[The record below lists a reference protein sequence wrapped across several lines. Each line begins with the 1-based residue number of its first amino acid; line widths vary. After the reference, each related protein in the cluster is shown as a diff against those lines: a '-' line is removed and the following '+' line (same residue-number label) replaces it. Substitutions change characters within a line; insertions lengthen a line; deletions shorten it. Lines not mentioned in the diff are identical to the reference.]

1 VTKKR
6 LILILGGARS
16 GKSDYAQ
23 WLAEQCGGK
32 VLYVATATAGDDE
45 MKTRIAAHR
54 SARPA
59 HWRTLEVPLKIAS
72 ALEAAI
78 GDAQVVLLDC
88 LTLLVSNITI
98 RAGGEPSTSVVE
110 QEVLAEMESLLAV
123 WASHDATLIIVSN
136 EVGMGIVPAYPL
148 GRLYRD
154 ALGRANQWLAARAD
168 EVILLIAGIPV
179 ELNGLSLGLH
189 E

>member
-1 VTKKR
+1 MTKKR

-23 WLAEQCGGK
+23 RLVEQCGSR
-32 VLYVATATAGDDE
+32 VLYVATAMAGDDE

-59 HWRTLEVPLKIAS
+59 HWRTLEVPLKVAS

-78 GDAQVVLLDC
+78 SDAEVVLLDC
-88 LTLLVSNITI
+88 LTLLVSNIAI
-98 RAGGEPSTSVVE
+98 RAGDEASASNAE
-110 QEVLAEMESLLAV
+110 QEVRAELVSL
-123 WASHDATLIIVSN
+123 WAICSSHDATLIVVSN

-168 EVILLIAGIPV
+168 EVILLIAGLPV
-179 ELNGLSLGLH
+179 ELKGLSLGSH

>member
-1 VTKKR
+1 MTTKR
-6 LILILGGARS
+6 LLLILGGARS

-23 WLAEQCGGK
+23 RLAEQCGDK

-54 SARPA
+54 GARPA
-59 HWRTLEVPLKIAS
+59 HWRTLEAPLDVAS

-78 GDAQVVLLDC
+78 CDTEVVLLDC

-98 RAGGEPSTSVVE
+98 RAGDDPSMSVVE

-123 WASHDATLIIVSN
+123 WASHDATLIVVSN

-168 EVILLIAGIPV
+168 EVILLIAGVPV
-179 ELNGLSLGLH
+179 ELKGLSLGSH